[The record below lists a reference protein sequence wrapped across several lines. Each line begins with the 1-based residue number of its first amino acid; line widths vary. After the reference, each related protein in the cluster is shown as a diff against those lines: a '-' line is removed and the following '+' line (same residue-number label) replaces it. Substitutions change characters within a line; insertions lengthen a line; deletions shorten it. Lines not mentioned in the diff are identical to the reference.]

1 MQKKKVFMR
10 LVVTI
15 LCLFTTIFSTAC
27 TPIRLS
33 TIVDNLIENGY
44 DEISLEEDEDLV
56 EYIEADGDVM
66 CLWAWKEGLSSD
78 RDVVVLVFEKRSDLK
93 SAMKEIDDIVE
104 EYVGEDG
111 VYKKSGKMIIIA
123 SSKKALEDVE

>member
-10 LVVTI
+10 LVVAI
-15 LCLFTTIFSTAC
+15 LCLFTALFSTAC

-44 DEISLEEDEDLV
+44 DEFSLYEDDDIM
-56 EYIEADGDVM
+56 EYIESDGEVM
-66 CLWAWKEGLSSD
+66 CFWTWKEGLSSD
-78 RDVVVLVFEKRSDLK
+78 REVVVLVFEKRSDLK
-93 SAMKEIDDIVE
+93 AAIKEIDDIVE
-104 EYVGEDG
+104 EYMGEDG